1 MDYIDF
7 SRAFVERSFYK
18 EKHQFARASAPTH
31 RYGGGGLGGRKMTG
45 RDLCLGFMDQMSRC
59 SIKDNSMII
68 IPNS

>member
-1 MDYIDF
+1 
-7 SRAFVERSFYK
+7 
-18 EKHQFARASAPTH
+18 
-31 RYGGGGLGGRKMTG
+31 MTG